1 MIPAAFDYARARS
14 LADALK
20 AAGTRGTKVI
30 CGGQS
35 LIPLLRFRL
44 AQPKRLVDIGH
55 LKELRGI
62 ARANGTIRIG
72 AATTY
77 RELLDSKLL
86 AKQVPLIADVT
97 THIGDLQVRNVGT
110 IGGGLAH
117 ADPAADMPAVMLALG
132 ATMVLRSTRGK
143 RVVAAR
149 DFFRGPFETA
159 MKSGELLIEIHVPVT
174 AKGTGAAYASFDQ
187 AASGYPLVGAAVV
200 VSRAKGKVTS
210 SSLAF
215 TGLADTPF
223 LSAATTTLLGTTGSA
238 DDVERVAASAAS
250 GVSANSDIHASA
262 DFRLHL
268 ASVAAR
274 RALLEAIR
282 RSA

>member
-1 MIPAAFDYARARS
+1 
-14 LADALK
+14 
-20 AAGTRGTKVI
+20 
-30 CGGQS
+30 
-35 LIPLLRFRL
+35 
-44 AQPKRLVDIGH
+44 
-55 LKELRGI
+55 
-62 ARANGTIRIG
+62 
-72 AATTY
+72 
-77 RELLDSKLL
+77 
-86 AKQVPLIADVT
+86 
-97 THIGDLQVRNVGT
+97 
-110 IGGGLAH
+110 
-117 ADPAADMPAVMLALG
+117 
-132 ATMVLRSTRGK
+132 
-143 RVVAAR
+143 
-149 DFFRGPFETA
+149 

-274 RALLEAIR
+274 RATFSAVLSR
-282 RSA
+282 RQ

>member
-72 AATTY
+72 TATTY